1 MAQGRRHLTITTV
14 VDAEECAVL
23 RVAGELDVHAERQ
36 FLDESGAVIA
46 AGHRFLVLDLT
57 ALRFCDSRGLNC
69 LLALEWLCRRMNGRL
84 LLASLGVRVL
94 HVLLVTRAVDAL
106 ACFPTVGHALAAVP
120 EEIRPAWPPGG
131 TTPADGDGSDSSRS
145 SRNGAAENSG
155 NGASENRGPGID
167 GSGTGTKSRATD
179 AYRSHGQGPTQRDGR
194 GSTAP

>member
-1 MAQGRRHLTITTV
+1 MSQGKRRLTITTV
-14 VDAEECAVL
+14 VDAQECAVL

-69 LLALEWLCRRMNGRL
+69 LLALDWLCRRMNGRL

-94 HVLLVTRAVDAL
+94 HVLLVTRAVEAL

-120 EEIRPAWPPGG
+120 AEVRPVWPPGG
-131 TTPADGDGSDSSRS
+131 GPAGGDGRDTGDGDDVKTGDGDAHRS
-145 SRNGAAENSG
+145 YDREQ
-155 NGASENRGPGID
+155 P
-167 GSGTGTKSRATD
+167 
-179 AYRSHGQGPTQRDGR
+179 
-194 GSTAP
+194 

>member
-1 MAQGRRHLTITTV
+1 MSQGRRHLTITTV

-120 EEIRPAWPPGG
+120 VEIRPAWPPGG
-131 TTPADGDGSDSSRS
+131 TASADGGMITGADGNGGVSRDGSDSGGDDDGVKTGDTDTRRS
-145 SRNGAAENSG
+145 Y
-155 NGASENRGPGID
+155 D
-167 GSGTGTKSRATD
+167 
-179 AYRSHGQGPTQRDGR
+179 Q
-194 GSTAP
+194 

>member
-120 EEIRPAWPPGG
+120 EEIRPSWPPGG
-131 TTPADGDGSDSSRS
+131 AVINDGDGGDG
-145 SRNGAAENSG
+145 RNDT
-155 NGASENRGPGID
+155 D
-167 GSGTGTKSRATD
+167 GSDGRDGDGVKSSDPD
-179 AYRSHGQGPTQRDGR
+179 AYRPADRERPQQDSRGR
-194 GSTAP
+194 SAP

>member
-120 EEIRPAWPPGG
+120 EEIRPSWPPGG
-131 TTPADGDGSDSSRS
+131 TVADGTVNSDGDGSGGRD
-145 SRNGAAENSG
+145 
-155 NGASENRGPGID
+155 GIGGRD
-167 GSGTGTKSRATD
+167 GSGGSDGDGVKSRDPD
-179 AYRSHGQGPTQRDGR
+179 AYRSDDRERPRQGSRDR
-194 GSTAP
+194 SAP

>member
-1 MAQGRRHLTITTV
+1 MSQGKRRLTITTV

-69 LLALEWLCRRMNGRL
+69 LLALEWLCRRLNGRL

-120 EEIRPAWPPGG
+120 AGIRPAWPPGSG
-131 TTPADGDGSDSSRS
+131 MSSEGAAGDGDGRYA
-145 SRNGAAENSG
+145 GADEG
-155 NGASENRGPGID
+155 VKPGD
-167 GSGTGTKSRATD
+167 ED
-179 AYRSHGQGPTQRDGR
+179 AHRPYDREQP
-194 GSTAP
+194 

>member
-106 ACFPTVGHALAAVP
+106 SCFPTVGHALAAVP
-120 EEIRPAWPPGG
+120 EEIRPSWPPGG
-131 TTPADGDGSDSSRS
+131 TVADGTVSSDGGDGFGSRDGSDGSV
-145 SRNGAAENSG
+145 G
-155 NGASENRGPGID
+155 D
-167 GSGTGTKSRATD
+167 GVKSRAPD
-179 AYRSHGQGPTQRDGR
+179 AYRSDDRERPQQGSRDR
-194 GSTAP
+194 SAP

>member
-120 EEIRPAWPPGG
+120 EEIRPSWPPGG
-131 TTPADGDGSDSSRS
+131 TVADGTVNSDGDGSGGR
-145 SRNGAAENSG
+145 
-155 NGASENRGPGID
+155 D
-167 GSGTGTKSRATD
+167 GSGGSDGDGVKSRDPD
-179 AYRSHGQGPTQRDGR
+179 AYRSDDRERPRQGSRDR
-194 GSTAP
+194 SAP

>member
-1 MAQGRRHLTITTV
+1 MSQGKRRLTITTV
-14 VDAEECAVL
+14 VDAQECAVL

-94 HVLLVTRAVDAL
+94 HVLLVTRAVEAL

-120 EEIRPAWPPGG
+120 AEVRPAWPPGG
-131 TTPADGDGSDSSRS
+131 GPADGDGRDTGDDDDVKAGDGDAHRS
-145 SRNGAAENSG
+145 YDREQ
-155 NGASENRGPGID
+155 P
-167 GSGTGTKSRATD
+167 
-179 AYRSHGQGPTQRDGR
+179 
-194 GSTAP
+194 

>member
-23 RVAGELDVHAERQ
+23 RVAGELDVHAEQQ
-36 FLDESGAVIA
+36 FLDEAGAVIA

-106 ACFPTVGHALAAVP
+106 SCFPTVGHALAAVP
-120 EEIRPAWPPGG
+120 EEIRPSWPPGG
-131 TTPADGDGSDSSRS
+131 TVADGTVNSDGDGSDSFGSR
-145 SRNGAAENSG
+145 
-155 NGASENRGPGID
+155 D
-167 GSGTGTKSRATD
+167 GSVGDGVKGHAPD
-179 AYRSHGQGPTQRDGR
+179 AYRSDDRERPQQSSRDR
-194 GSTAP
+194 SAP

>member
-1 MAQGRRHLTITTV
+1 MAQGRRHLTITSV

-120 EEIRPAWPPGG
+120 EEIRPSWPPGG
-131 TTPADGDGSDSSRS
+131 TVGSDGDGRDGLGSRDGMDNRDGLG
-145 SRNGAAENSG
+145 SR
-155 NGASENRGPGID
+155 D
-167 GSGTGTKSRATD
+167 GSEGSDGDGVKSHAPD
-179 AYRSHGQGPTQRDGR
+179 AYRSDDRERPLR
-194 GSTAP
+194 GNQDRSAP

>member
-1 MAQGRRHLTITTV
+1 MSQGKRRLTITTV

-120 EEIRPAWPPGG
+120 AEVRPAWPPGG
-131 TTPADGDGSDSSRS
+131 AASADGAAGGGDAGDADDVKTGDEDAHRS
-145 SRNGAAENSG
+145 YDREQ
-155 NGASENRGPGID
+155 P
-167 GSGTGTKSRATD
+167 
-179 AYRSHGQGPTQRDGR
+179 
-194 GSTAP
+194 